1 MSWITWTFNQS
12 LEHKNGIKVLSKDAI
27 PPTSVLVIQ
36 QNQDQGSGASVCS
49 TSDPR
54 LAGSS
59 PFSESVSRK
68 RSGCSGSSAII
79 TIHPTTDTFLFD
91 VDLN

>member
-1 MSWITWTFNQS
+1 MRQKYFSRDKTTQIFPPVKYEPSETRLWRT
-12 LEHKNGIKVLSKDAI
+12 IKLPISPGYSKD
-27 PPTSVLVIQ
+27 
-36 QNQDQGSGASVCS
+36 
-49 TSDPR
+49 
-54 LAGSS
+54 S

-79 TIHPTTDTFLFD
+79 TIQPTTDTFLFD

>member
-1 MSWITWTFNQS
+1 MSWITWAFNLS

-27 PPTSVLVIQ
+27 PPTSMLVIQ
-36 QNQDQGSGASVCS
+36 QNQDQGSVCS

-54 LAGSS
+54 LASSS

>member
-1 MSWITWTFNQS
+1 MQFLQHPRVGDTAEPEPGLRSERLQH
-12 LEHKNGIKVLSKDAI
+12 LY
-27 PPTSVLVIQ
+27 
-36 QNQDQGSGASVCS
+36 
-49 TSDPR
+49 PR
-54 LAGSS
+54 LASSS